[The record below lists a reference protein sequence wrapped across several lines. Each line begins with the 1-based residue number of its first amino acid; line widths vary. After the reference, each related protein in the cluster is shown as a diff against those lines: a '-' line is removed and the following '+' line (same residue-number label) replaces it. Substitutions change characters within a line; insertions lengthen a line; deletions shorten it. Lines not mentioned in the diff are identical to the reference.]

1 MSLSSPL
8 HTHWSPDRDK
18 YVVVRRPVHDNRSRG
33 EIVHQDLSEHF
44 ARTRA
49 ELYSSC
55 DAKNNYWA
63 LPYREY

>member
-1 MSLSSPL
+1 MSLTSLL
-8 HTHWSPDRDK
+8 HTRRLPDHDK
-18 YVVVRRPVHDNRSRG
+18 YVVVRRPVHDNGSRG

-49 ELYSSC
+49 ALYSNC

>member
-1 MSLSSPL
+1 MSLTSL
-8 HTHWSPDRDK
+8 LRTHGMPDLDK

-49 ELYSSC
+49 ALYSNC
-55 DAKNNYWA
+55 DTKNNYWA
-63 LPYREY
+63 LPYQEY